1 MSDLIYAEDWLP
13 SKQLKSEVTKPKTFR
28 EHINESKIKEDKAED
43 LFYGIYQDNSE
54 AFEDVKT
61 VADIKRVMK
70 SLDADDYSNSVYKG
84 FLEVIE
90 MTRDNMEE
98 SFQKGEKVRNQYGDT
113 ETVSRQEGNQVYTD
127 ESLKKNNWYHPDK
140 LSKVNEGIR
149 SLVQCSCY
157 WSGSNSFSINYPG
170 GHHVFN
176 GSPDEFARFLSQVQA
191 KDASLPKSQR
201 NISYKQM
208 VQNIVDGKDPVIY
221 IWSSFLNSLKGN
233 VQTQPNKTAVTNEP
247 YKVGVNEAKIK
258 QQKEAFEKT
267 QKMEKDFDNFA
278 EKW

>member
-13 SKQLKSEVTKPKTFR
+13 SKQLKSEIAKPKTFK
-28 EHINESKIKEDKAED
+28 EHMSESKIKEEKYSSKEIDGKFFVINSKGDEIAGPYTKED
-43 LFYGIYQDNSE
+43 FTKEQAQQFSKDSE
-54 AFEDVKT
+54 
-61 VADIKRVMK
+61 IK
-70 SLDADDYSNSVYKG
+70 
-84 FLEVIE
+84 
-90 MTRDNMEE
+90 
-98 SFQKGEKVRNQYGDT
+98 
-113 ETVSRQEGNQVYTD
+113 
-127 ESLKKNNWYHPDK
+127 
-140 LSKVNEGIR
+140 EGIR

-176 GSPDEFARFLSQVQA
+176 GNPDEFGRFLSQVRA

-221 IWSSFLNSLKGN
+221 IWSSFLNSLKDN
-233 VQTQPNKTAVTNEP
+233 NQFQPNKFAVTNEP
-247 YKVGVNEAKIK
+247 YKVGVNEGVIGTFGAIK
-258 QQKEAFEKT
+258 VTKVDSEKHEGEIEVYNSKTLQKKYFSNEDKALEYAENKAMTLGYIKEHTFKMK
-267 QKMEKDFDNFA
+267 QKMEKDFDNFI